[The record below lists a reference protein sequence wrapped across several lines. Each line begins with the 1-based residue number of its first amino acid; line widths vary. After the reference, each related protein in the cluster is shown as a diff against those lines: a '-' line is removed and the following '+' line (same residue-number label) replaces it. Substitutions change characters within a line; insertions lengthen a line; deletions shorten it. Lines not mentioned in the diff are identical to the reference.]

1 MVAFN
6 AHGRA
11 RVDTRNPS
19 AWGVCDNCSEWRN
32 LSDLAWEEQW
42 MGPNLMRTGFRVCR
56 DRCLD
61 VPQPQLRTIILPPD
75 PIPVRDPRPELY
87 VDPAAD
93 WPSMAQT
100 QQPASLGP
108 SASNAP
114 VTFPRPYLASQLN
127 NISDPNFLASADTP
141 DFMGT
146 GS

>member
-1 MVAFN
+1 MSYSN

-11 RVDTRNPS
+11 RVDPRNPQ
-19 AWGVCDNCSEWRN
+19 AFGCCDNCGEWRN
-32 LSDLAWEEQW
+32 LADLAWEQQW
-42 MGPNLMRTGFRVCR
+42 MGPNLLRTGFRVCR

-100 QQPASLGP
+100 QQLASLGP
-108 SASNAP
+108 ASAD
-114 VTFPRPYLASQLN
+114 RPITMPFCYLASQLN
-127 NISDPNFLASADTP
+127 NVSDMGNLASFDTP
-141 DFMGT
+141 DMLG
-146 GS
+146 GGL